1 MMNSWTDKI
10 LAIVPA
16 AWKPNNTIFPS
27 YSNLP
32 DCMISINS
40 KPVIWYILE
49 NLIDRGIK
57 NVIILLNPCDVY
69 TEKYVDI
76 RYSWKFELLK
86 IKYIESSSLVQ
97 TLHNWCND
105 INSLDYKWIF
115 VYLWDTIY
123 KWILSFDADF
133 ITVTSKYSESSKWCF
148 VENDNDWYF
157 FKNKPIDYTW
167 TWKAI
172 TWLYFFKDSQKFIG
186 ILNQVKNWE
195 ISAILEEYSKSEN
208 IKLVESEWWYDCG
221 HIDNYYR
228 AKIDFLKVREF
239 NWIKFNPEFWTIT
252 KSSLSKKDKIRWE
265 INWYLNMPHDLKI
278 FAPRLI
284 NYSYWNENDV
294 PSYEIEYYWYQSLWD
309 MFVFSY
315 LSQESWKLIIDN
327 LFSKLNIFKQYK
339 SNQPFS
345 FFYDMYYDKTIK
357 RINQLRSLPE
367 WADLLL
373 LDKIIINKSEY
384 KWIPYILDNLEKL
397 VEILYNEDDITFI
410 HWDFCLSNIL
420 YDINNWILKTID
432 PRWYFW
438 ELWVFWDHK
447 YDIAKLRHSF
457 VWFYDFV
464 VSDLFDVKEIQENEF
479 KLEIYVDQIHNFISQ
494 YFDEVTKK
502 YWYKIEQI
510 KLVEA
515 LLFLSMIPL
524 HSDNKNRQL
533 AMFCIAI
540 QKFNE
545 II

>member
-1 MMNSWTDKI
+1 MENI

-16 AWKPNNTIFPS
+16 AWRPNNTIFPS

-32 DCMISINS
+32 DCMIPINS

-49 NLIDRGIK
+49 DLVNRWISDAIL
-57 NVIILLNPCDVY
+57 LLNPRDAY
-69 TEKYVDI
+69 TEKYVSI
-76 RYSWKFELLK
+76 RYSWKFESLQ
-86 IKYIESSSLVQ
+86 IKYTESWSLVQ
-97 TLHNWCND
+97 TLYNWWNN
-105 INSLDYKWIF
+105 INSTNYSWILI
-115 VYLWDTIY
+115 YLWDTIY
-123 KWILSFDADF
+123 KWNLGFDNSF

-148 VENDNDWYF
+148 VEKNNDSYSF
-157 FKNKPIDYTW
+157 INKPINYNW
-167 TWKAI
+167 VWKAV
-172 TWLYFFKDSQKFIG
+172 TWLYFFDDSQKFIE
-186 ILNQVKNWE
+186 ILNEIKDGE
-195 ISAILEEYSKSEN
+195 ISNILQKYSESKSIEL
-208 IKLVESEWWYDCG
+208 IESEWRYDCW

-228 AKIDFLKVREF
+228 AKIDFLKIREF

-252 KSSLSKKDKIRWE
+252 KSSLSKKDKIRRE
-265 INWYLNMPHDLKI
+265 INRYLNVPHDLKI
-278 FAPRLI
+278 FSPRLI
-284 NYSYWNENDV
+284 NYSYWNEDTA
-294 PSYEIEYYWYQSLWD
+294 PYYEIEYYGYQSLWD

-327 LFSKLNIFKQYK
+327 LFSKLKIFKQYK

-357 RINQLRSLPE
+357 RVNQLQNIPE
-367 WADLLL
+367 WANLLSM
-373 LDKIIINKSEY
+373 DKIIINKSEY
-384 KWIPYILDNLEKL
+384 RWIPYVLGDLGKL
-397 VEILYNEDDITFI
+397 VESLYDKDDITFI
-410 HWDFCLSNIL
+410 HGDFCLSNIL
-420 YDINNWILKTID
+420 YDINNGILKMID

-457 VWFYDFV
+457 VWFYDFI
-464 VSDLFDVKEIQENEF
+464 VSDLFEVKKIQENEF
-479 KLEIYVDQIHNFISQ
+479 ELEIYVDQIHNFIAK
-494 YFDEVTKK
+494 YFDEVIVK
-502 YWYKIEQI
+502 YWYNIEKI

-524 HSDNKNRQL
+524 HSDNKSRQL